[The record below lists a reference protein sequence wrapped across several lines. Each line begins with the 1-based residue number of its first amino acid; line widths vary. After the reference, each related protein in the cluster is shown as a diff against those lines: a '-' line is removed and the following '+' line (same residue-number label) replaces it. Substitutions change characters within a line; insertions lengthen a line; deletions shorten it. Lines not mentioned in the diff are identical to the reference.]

1 MFLRGRESNLLSMWR
16 LYMKILLTGGS
27 GFVGRNVKEYL
38 LSRGYYV
45 CSPSSLELNC
55 LDEKKVQEFLNANDY
70 DIVLH
75 FAVYGDGIDR
85 TKDGTKVLEYNLR
98 IFENFAKYSGLYGRM
113 IYTGSGAEYD
123 KCYPIQM
130 VKEEDLS
137 SHTIPTDQYGLMKY
151 IVNQMIEESQN
162 IYNLRL
168 FGIFGKYEYWK
179 TKYISNLCCKSLKG
193 LPLSLRK
200 NCFFDYLYIDDFCKM
215 VENFMKLQEPEYH
228 VYNAVCGE
236 RTDLLSLAKIVNE
249 VADRRQDIVVCQEGF
264 ANEYTASN
272 ERIMREIPDMKFTG
286 LRESISELYA
296 WYKQHE
302 DEIDIYSL
310 IYG

>member
-1 MFLRGRESNLLSMWR
+1 
-16 LYMKILLTGGS
+16 MKILLTGGS

-38 LSRGYYV
+38 LQRGYHVYA
-45 CSPSSLELNC
+45 PSSLVLNC
-55 LDEKKVQEFLNANDY
+55 LDEKSVFEHLSTNYY

-75 FAVYGDGIDR
+75 FAVYGDGIDK

-98 IFENFAKYSGLYGRM
+98 IFANFAKFSQLYGRM

-123 KCYPIQM
+123 KRYSIEM

-137 SHTIPTDQYGLMKY
+137 THTIPIDQYGLMKY
-151 IVNQMIEESQN
+151 MVNQTIEESRN

-179 TKYISNLCCKSLKG
+179 TKFISNLCCKALKG

-200 NCFFDYLYIDDFCKM
+200 NCYFDYIWIDDFCKM
-215 VENFMKLQEPEYH
+215 LEEFMNLKQPKYH
-228 VYNAVCGE
+228 VYNAVRGKK
-236 RTDLLSLAKIVNE
+236 TDLLSLAKIVNE
-249 VADRRQDIVVCQEGF
+249 VSDNRQNIVVCQEGY

-272 ERIMREIPDMKFTG
+272 ERIMREIPDVKFTD
-286 LRESISELYA
+286 LKESISQLYA
-296 WYKQHE
+296 WYEQHE